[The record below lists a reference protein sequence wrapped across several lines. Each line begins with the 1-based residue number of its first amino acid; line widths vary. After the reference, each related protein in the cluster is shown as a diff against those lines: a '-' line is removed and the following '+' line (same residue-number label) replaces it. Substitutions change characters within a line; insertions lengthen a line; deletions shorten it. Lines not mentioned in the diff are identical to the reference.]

1 MQLEEE
7 IQPQPFKSVYHR
19 LAVNLHYTAGWFM
32 RTSGA
37 WLDPYDLS
45 LQQYNILRIL
55 RGQHPTPC
63 TATVLLERMVDPMS
77 NVSRL
82 VEKLRQK
89 GLVARC
95 TCRTDRRAVDVLITD
110 QGLALLDDL
119 DRAEAEWL
127 ETFKTLDAE
136 EVETLNSLLDKLRG

>member
-1 MQLEEE
+1 MQLEEM
-7 IQPQPFKSVYHR
+7 IQQENFKSTYHR
-19 LAVNLHYTAGWFM
+19 LAVNLQCTAGWFM
-32 RTSGA
+32 RTSSA

-55 RGQHPTPC
+55 QEQHPTPC
-63 TATVLLERMVDPMS
+63 TATVLQEHMVDPMS

-95 TCRTDRRAVDVLITD
+95 TCPTDRRAIHVLITD
-110 QGLALLDDL
+110 EGLALLDEL
-119 DRAEAEWL
+119 DRAEAKWIG
-127 ETFKTLDAE
+127 TFKTLENDEAE
-136 EVETLNSLLDKLRG
+136 ALNRLLDKLRG

>member
-7 IQPQPFKSVYHR
+7 IQQPPFKSAYHR

-32 RTSGA
+32 RTSSA

-95 TCRTDRRAVDVLITD
+95 PCPTDRRAVDVLITD
-110 QGLALLDDL
+110 QGLALLDEL
-119 DRAEAEWL
+119 DQAEAAWI
-127 ETFKTLDAE
+127 ETFKTLDDE
-136 EVETLNSLLDKLRG
+136 EAALLNRLLDKLRG